1 MKINKI
7 ASLAILSIALI
18 SACAKYEPQYEGR
31 YKDGDPT
38 SVVPV
43 VYEIVYVMDGQ
54 IFMASADLRHVK
66 SLPTSNNVQK
76 ASINYAHDRIAY
88 KPQFG
93 GNLVVIDTAGTQLEV
108 VPSSSNV
115 TYFDWHANNQTLYML
130 EGSIVKF
137 HGPSVIVPYLNLFD
151 AHPYFGTNDYP
162 SLAVLPDGSLAFGLI
177 NNSGSTNYIGFRIA
191 YSPGSSSLNDH
202 NLPAASQYPE
212 VIRASED
219 GNRLFVLDGSTI
231 GTFDSYFAT
240 QFSSITSSIRSGAM
254 SPDGQKFVYI
264 QEGGDAII
272 LHNSG
277 SYLSI
282 GFGNVTDMDW

>member
-1 MKINKI
+1 
-7 ASLAILSIALI
+7 
-18 SACAKYEPQYEGR
+18 
-31 YKDGDPT
+31 
-38 SVVPV
+38 
-43 VYEIVYVMDGQ
+43 
-54 IFMASADLRHVK
+54 
-66 SLPTSNNVQK
+66 
-76 ASINYAHDRIAY
+76 
-88 KPQFG
+88 
-93 GNLVVIDTAGTQLEV
+93 
-108 VPSSSNV
+108 
-115 TYFDWHANNQTLYML
+115 
-130 EGSIVKF
+130 
-137 HGPSVIVPYLNLFD
+137 
-151 AHPYFGTNDYP
+151 
-162 SLAVLPDGSLAFGLI
+162 
-177 NNSGSTNYIGFRIA
+177 
-191 YSPGSSSLNDH
+191 LNDH